1 MKQVRITV
9 LRKQLYEDLIVQFLS
24 EPPAECVCDFFEVG
38 DSFLY
43 TGGAEMPAGFCPWAW
58 VDIYRTVSALSCG
71 ATYTPWQQKEGTSV
85 VCCTDGIRPVTFLLE
100 AVEV

>member
-9 LRKQLYEDLIVQFLS
+9 LRKQLYEDLVVRFLS
-24 EPPAECVCDFFEVG
+24 EPPSECVCDFFKEG

-58 VDIYRTVSALSCG
+58 IDIYRTVSALSCG

-100 AVEV
+100 TVEV